1 MLHYTF
7 LISLSYLILFT
18 STYAPL
24 SAYAVP
30 PRSSFLLD
38 RFTKQSHI
46 HKRPWTLFRDHII
59 SRIWSLPQSWDTKTC
74 GHDQLSKPSN
84 PAREGPPAAL
94 LARYGG
100 DVLLRFNIS
109 NAEEAEALAEA
120 TNVLFL
126 DVWEFTGE
134 WADIRLAKDMVQW
147 ISPKLRNSTEANAGG
162 YEGPVLARSA
172 STVTRTRPHA
182 IDLQSCSSNPR
193 VIP

>member
-7 LISLSYLILFT
+7 LTSLSYLILFT
-18 STYAPL
+18 STYAPS
-24 SAYAVP
+24 SAFAVP

-46 HKRPWTLFRDHII
+46 HKRPWTLLRDHII

-126 DVWEFTGE
+126 DIWEFTSE

-147 ISPKLRNSTEANAGG
+147 SSTKFRNPKEANADG
-162 YEGPVLARSA
+162 YEGPVLARPA
-172 STVTRTRPHA
+172 SSVARARPYA
-182 IDLQSCSSNPR
+182 VDSRSRSSNPR
-193 VIP
+193 VLS